1 MRTTKT
7 VSISMSPADLKVA
20 ERLARTTN
28 RSLSGVLREGLKRMA
43 SEQYWQQVHTIA
55 RPKAEA
61 LGITEDDVTRLV
73 GEYRAEK
80 ARQDRQDR
88 QEKDQVTRIVVDS
101 NVYISASLA
110 ECPKRSLISS
120 KARTRW
126 ASTSHDRS
134 WTRWPKCWPGSLT
147 DWTAAELVGSC
158 HPCGSDVVRPG
169 RRGPLH
175 RHWR

>member
-147 DWTAAELVGSC
+147 GPPPNWWVSC
-158 HPCGSDVVRPG
+158 HPCGSDVVCPG

>member
-61 LGITEDDVTRLV
+61 LGITEDDVTRMV
-73 GEYRAEK
+73 GEYRVEK
-80 ARQDRQDR
+80 RA
-88 QEKDQVTRIVVDS
+88 KIGKIGKKKT
-101 NVYISASLA
+101 
-110 ECPKRSLISS
+110 K
-120 KARTRW
+120 
-126 ASTSHDRS
+126 
-134 WTRWPKCWPGSLT
+134 
-147 DWTAAELVGSC
+147 
-158 HPCGSDVVRPG
+158 
-169 RRGPLH
+169 
-175 RHWR
+175 

>member
-43 SEQYWQQVHTIA
+43 SEQYWQQVHTIP

-73 GEYRAEK
+73 GEYRVEK
-80 ARQDRQDR
+80 RA
-88 QEKDQVTRIVVDS
+88 KIGKIGKKKT
-101 NVYISASLA
+101 
-110 ECPKRSLISS
+110 KRSEEH
-120 KARTRW
+120 
-126 ASTSHDRS
+126 TSELQ
-134 WTRWPKCWPGSLT
+134 SL
-147 DWTAAELVGSC
+147 
-158 HPCGSDVVRPG
+158 R
-169 RRGPLH
+169 
-175 RHWR
+175 